1 MAKHRTWVEISEE
14 ALQNNIYELRALLRP
29 ETEFAAVVKSNA
41 YGHSLEQVVP
51 MMSKVAVKRFA
62 VDNINEALLV
72 RELAPEASIN
82 VIGYIM
88 HEQLA
93 EAIEA
98 GIELTVYDKDTIRLV
113 EEIARQRKQ
122 IVSIHLKL
130 DTGMSRQGVLPQ
142 NLSDVVTLLLD
153 CPHLTVAGV
162 STHFANLDNY
172 RDPSFTL
179 MQCELYEQC
188 IEQIELAGFHPQFL
202 HCAKSSAIIL
212 YPNTQGTLVRAGI
225 ALYGIWPTPDIQ
237 DEARR
242 QSIKCS
248 LKPVLSWKTRVIQV
262 KSLPTG
268 TPISYDL
275 TEALRKPSRIAV
287 LPIGYYD
294 NFDRKLSS
302 IGEVLIKGY
311 RCKVLGRVCM
321 NMTMVDVSSV
331 PDVKPEQEAII
342 IGASGRHQITAQEI
356 ADKIGTIPYEVVSRI
371 SPTIPRVAVE

>member
-14 ALQNNIYELRALLRP
+14 ALQNNIYELRSLLKP

-41 YGHSLEQVVP
+41 YGHGLEQVVP
-51 MMSKVAVKRFA
+51 MAAKVAVNRFA
-62 VDNINEALLV
+62 VDNIDEALIV
-72 RELAPEASIN
+72 RKLQPEASIN
-82 VIGYIM
+82 VIGYII
-88 HEQLA
+88 HEQLE

-98 GIELTVYDKDTIRLV
+98 GIELTVYDKETVRLV
-113 EEIARQRKQ
+113 EEIAARRGQ

-153 CPHLTVAGV
+153 CPHIDVAGV
-162 STHFANLDNY
+162 STHFANADDY
-172 RDPSFTL
+172 RDPSYTL
-179 MQCELYEQC
+179 LQCELFEQC
-188 IEQIELAGFHPQFL
+188 LEQIQLAGFTPEHL

-225 ALYGIWPTPDIQ
+225 ALYGIWPTEDIQ

-248 LKPVLSWKTRVIQV
+248 LKPVLSWKTRVVQV
-262 KSLPTG
+262 KSLPVG
-268 TPISYDL
+268 TPVSYDL
-275 TEALRKPSRIAV
+275 TETLRKNSRLAV

-321 NMTMVDVSSV
+321 NMTMVDVSDV
-331 PDVKPEQEAII
+331 PDVKPEQEVVI
-342 IGASGRHQITAQEI
+342 IGSSGHHQITAQEI
-356 ADKIGTIPYEVVSRI
+356 ANKIGTIPYEVVSRI
-371 SPTIPRVAVE
+371 SPAIPRVATE